1 MENICSAMRTIRLRT
16 VYRTRDPELLS
27 FLSECRVEQPKKQ
40 ALLNFFAGRTMGP
53 NLDAAVRAGLDYGRR
68 HGVPFSWLCVTNA
81 GADRVNC
88 AALRLLGIH
97 DQDEN
102 LMFGDPKVNAGRINV
117 SIGVMLRLT
126 RNLDKGRGFVN
137 GAIGEV
143 FAILDDYVF
152 ILRLSS
158 GTLVLVHPI
167 SVGGRTVLPCS
178 YGYATTMRK
187 AQGASLAAG
196 CLFFDHSYPAERG
209 YGYVGASRFM
219 TKPGLFYFGCVRRS
233 DWLPRSIQDGQQ
245 VGRSMDSQSE
255 DSQDAEMDAN
265 YESSEEDDSLDG
277 DLGRLCR
284 GGGMTDV
291 AIAGGSD
298 SDEELC
304 GLGAM
309 SGQQS
314 LAPYDGMGALHALMT
329 PESAAPVD

>member
-1 MENICSAMRTIRLRT
+1 MANICSAMRTIRLRT

-40 ALLNFFAGRTMGP
+40 ALLEFFAGRTMGP

-68 HGVPFSWLCVTNA
+68 RGVSFSWLCVTNA

-102 LMFGDPKVNAGRINV
+102 LLFGDPKVNAGRINV

-167 SVGGRTVLPCS
+167 RVGGRTVLPCS
-178 YGYATTMRK
+178 YGYATTIRK
-187 AQGASLAAG
+187 SQGASLSAR
-196 CLFFDHSYPAERG
+196 CLYFDHRYPAERG

-219 TKPGLFYFGCVRRS
+219 TKSGLFYYGCVRRS
-233 DWLPRSIQDGQQ
+233 DWLPRTIKDGQQ
-245 VGRSMDSQSE
+245 ASRTIDSESDDE
-255 DSQDAEMDAN
+255 QDAEMDAEYEREMEAE
-265 YESSEEDDSLDG
+265 YESGESDDSMDG
-277 DLGRLCR
+277 ELGRLCR
-284 GGGMTDV
+284 AAGTQDAAIPEAFDSDDDDYGLH
-291 AIAGGSD
+291 AIACAGAGASTLD
-298 SDEELC
+298 DQR
-304 GLGAM
+304 GLRR
-309 SGQQS
+309 
-314 LAPYDGMGALHALMT
+314 L
-329 PESAAPVD
+329 